1 MTNLQ
6 CSDMNFMLPNKQ
18 INDASSPNVTPTDGN
33 GEKKKKPKKKRRSR
47 RHLVVYFLVRGSAFL
62 VFVIDFFL
70 FLLLEC

>member
-33 GEKKKKPKKKRRSR
+33 GEKKKNPKKKEDPGDIWWFTSW
-47 RHLVVYFLVRGSAFL
+47 
-62 VFVIDFFL
+62 
-70 FLLLEC
+70 LEEVHS